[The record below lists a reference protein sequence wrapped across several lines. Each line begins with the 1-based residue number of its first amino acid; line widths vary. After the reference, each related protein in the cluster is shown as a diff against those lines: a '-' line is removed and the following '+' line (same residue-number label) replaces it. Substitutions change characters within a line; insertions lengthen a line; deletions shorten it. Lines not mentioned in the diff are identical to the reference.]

1 MYVISYCIVVAFHPD
16 LNLPHMFIYRSYD
29 QAKDDLESMEHFSV
43 VQNNF
48 FKFQEYYNLKTL
60 KQLQDDVLA
69 VCNRSRETAL
79 A

>member
-1 MYVISYCIVVAFHPD
+1 
-16 LNLPHMFIYRSYD
+16 MFIYRSYD